1 MTNPTSNNT
10 RPRRRPGR
18 SIIIIIGSSSCLP
31 LVLLLV
37 ALLTVGSLAFV
48 PATYRSTSSRS
59 SPLCALKRLD
69 GETEKAYF
77 KRITAA
83 ASDPAA
89 FERLVSG
96 GDSKKKH
103 AVTPLHASASN
114 NSTNGEEPSV
124 PKKGYV
130 RVEEWEAEQQKRKL
144 SGDLTWEERV
154 QFEGQRSG
162 DRFKQNEIL
171 RHNLNAW

>member
-1 MTNPTSNNT
+1 MNPTSNNT

-18 SIIIIIGSSSCLP
+18 SIIIGSSCCQP

-48 PATYRSTSSRS
+48 PATFRSTSGSRS